1 MLKKKMM
8 RDIKQNLSQFIT
20 IFLMV
25 LIGVMVYVGIEAY
38 MDGMIYT
45 ADKFYTENNLQDLN
59 VIGNLNN
66 KDLEKIKS
74 LDNVSDASI
83 KLVLTAIDA
92 NSPDKTYL
100 LSFIEENNISKF
112 YVVDG
117 IPFDVNKKGVWL
129 DNFYAIKNNLKVGD
143 RIKIKYDNLYLDEEI
158 LGLIN
163 VPDHIY
169 DVKDESELV
178 PNRQTFGFVYLS
190 VNEMKE
196 DYIKSL
202 VMKKMNIENEETF
215 NKYFKNFNYK
225 DYIPYNYIMVDVES
239 KENVENVKNEIEKNI
254 ENAKAIIKIEDT
266 ASYVMYQGEIDE
278 GASYVGIF
286 SGLFLSIASLSV
298 ITTMTRVIKKQ
309 KLQIGIMKALGIK
322 KSKIIMH
329 YIGYGFFI
337 SLIASILGIVL
348 GRYFIGAV
356 FMNIEMSYFEI
367 PSSGPIVNLK
377 SYIMASIVV
386 LVVSFITFLTCR
398 KELLKSPALAL
409 RNEIPNV
416 KTKSLNLSTKGIF
429 KKMSFKSKWNLRD
442 ILRNKF
448 RTLTAIVGVVGC
460 CTLIVCAFGML
471 NSMNYFIKLQFSDLY
486 NFDYKLTLKENIKT
500 EELKTLI
507 DKYGNSTSQ
516 TLNIEIIKENSRESN
531 TIFVTDAKDLVRF
544 QNEKNE
550 YINIDKND
558 GVYVT
563 SKLAKINNYK
573 IGDTIK
579 WHIYGSNINYESKIV
594 GFTKDPQTQNLTMT
608 KEYLESLNI
617 KYEPDSLYTD
627 YDLKNIKEIENV
639 TLVQDISELENS
651 MESMLQTMK
660 KMIILIIVFAI
671 LLGVII
677 IYNMGILSYSEKQYQ
692 FSTLKVLGFSDKKIK
707 NIFIEQNI
715 WITIVSI
722 LIGLPSGYF
731 LTSWLFK
738 ACLNDNFD
746 FGVYINIST
755 YLISSI
761 GTFIVALMTSKILS
775 RKINKIDM
783 VSSLKANE

>member
-1 MLKKKMM
+1 MM

-92 NSPDKTYL
+92 DSPDKTYL

-190 VNEMKE
+190 VNEIKE

-202 VMKKMNIENEETF
+202 VMKEMNIENEETF

-286 SGLFLSIASLSV
+286 SGLFLSIASL
-298 ITTMTRVIKKQ
+298 
-309 KLQIGIMKALGIK
+309 
-322 KSKIIMH
+322 
-329 YIGYGFFI
+329 
-337 SLIASILGIVL
+337 
-348 GRYFIGAV
+348 
-356 FMNIEMSYFEI
+356 
-367 PSSGPIVNLK
+367 
-377 SYIMASIVV
+377 
-386 LVVSFITFLTCR
+386 
-398 KELLKSPALAL
+398 
-409 RNEIPNV
+409 
-416 KTKSLNLSTKGIF
+416 
-429 KKMSFKSKWNLRD
+429 
-442 ILRNKF
+442 
-448 RTLTAIVGVVGC
+448 
-460 CTLIVCAFGML
+460 
-471 NSMNYFIKLQFSDLY
+471 
-486 NFDYKLTLKENIKT
+486 
-500 EELKTLI
+500 
-507 DKYGNSTSQ
+507 
-516 TLNIEIIKENSRESN
+516 
-531 TIFVTDAKDLVRF
+531 
-544 QNEKNE
+544 
-550 YINIDKND
+550 
-558 GVYVT
+558 
-563 SKLAKINNYK
+563 
-573 IGDTIK
+573 
-579 WHIYGSNINYESKIV
+579 
-594 GFTKDPQTQNLTMT
+594 
-608 KEYLESLNI
+608 
-617 KYEPDSLYTD
+617 
-627 YDLKNIKEIENV
+627 
-639 TLVQDISELENS
+639 
-651 MESMLQTMK
+651 
-660 KMIILIIVFAI
+660 
-671 LLGVII
+671 
-677 IYNMGILSYSEKQYQ
+677 
-692 FSTLKVLGFSDKKIK
+692 
-707 NIFIEQNI
+707 
-715 WITIVSI
+715 
-722 LIGLPSGYF
+722 
-731 LTSWLFK
+731 
-738 ACLNDNFD
+738 
-746 FGVYINIST
+746 
-755 YLISSI
+755 
-761 GTFIVALMTSKILS
+761 
-775 RKINKIDM
+775 
-783 VSSLKANE
+783 